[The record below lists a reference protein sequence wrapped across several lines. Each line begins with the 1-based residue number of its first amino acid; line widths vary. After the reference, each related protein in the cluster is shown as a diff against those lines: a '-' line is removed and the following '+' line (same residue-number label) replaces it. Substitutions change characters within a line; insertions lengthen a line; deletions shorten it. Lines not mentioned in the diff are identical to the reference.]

1 MERVTLAQGLTGPLP
16 EPWGGDRPGP
26 GQRPMVQR
34 AYLPAPPGC
43 ALFNV
48 SPVILVVEDEPT
60 VQRATC
66 RMLEL
71 EGYACLPAYDGSQA
85 LELLGSGQIP
95 DLMVI
100 DVRLPGM
107 SGPEL
112 ALRIHTRYPRIP
124 VLFVS
129 GWVDGL
135 ADSALLER
143 MQWAFLAKPYSPET
157 LVSTARRML
166 GASPT
171 TNGA

>member
-1 MERVTLAQGLTGPLP
+1 MGWSTGGAGRGVTNAGVSP
-16 EPWGGDRPGP
+16 
-26 GQRPMVQR
+26 R
-34 AYLPAPPGC
+34 AYLPEPFGRAFLG
-43 ALFNV
+43 V
-48 SPVILVVEDEPT
+48 SPLILVVEDEPT

-71 EGYACLPAYDGSQA
+71 EGYACLPAQDAGEA
-85 LELLGSGQIP
+85 LELLSDGRIP

-100 DVRLPGM
+100 DIRLPGM

-135 ADSALLER
+135 ADPTQLDR
-143 MQWAFLAKPYSPET
+143 MHWGFLAKPYNPGA
-157 LVSTARRML
+157 LVGAAKRML
-166 GASPT
+166 GIQPPIE
-171 TNGA
+171 GV

>member
-1 MERVTLAQGLTGPLP
+1 MGLGA
-16 EPWGGDRPGP
+16 GRPPP
-26 GQRPMVQR
+26 GVRAGTPPCPSGRAVDQS
-34 AYLPAPPGC
+34 AYLRCLSGPASLGVRP
-43 ALFNV
+43 L
-48 SPVILVVEDEPT
+48 ILVVEDEPT

-71 EGYACLPAYDGSQA
+71 EGYACLAADDAPQA
-85 LELLGSGQIP
+85 LAVLGSGRIP

-112 ALRIHTRYPRIP
+112 ALRIHDRHAGIP

-135 ADSALLER
+135 ADPATLDR
-143 MQWAFLAKPYSPET
+143 MRWEFLAKPYYPDA
-157 LVSTARRML
+157 LVSLTRRML
-166 GASPT
+166 DAGPAT
-171 TNGA
+171 ERA

>member
-1 MERVTLAQGLTGPLP
+1 
-16 EPWGGDRPGP
+16 
-26 GQRPMVQR
+26 
-34 AYLPAPPGC
+34 
-43 ALFNV
+43 LF
-48 SPVILVVEDEPT
+48 SMPIVILVVEDEPT

-71 EGYACLPAYDGSQA
+71 EGYACLPADDGVQA

-112 ALRIHTRYPRIP
+112 ALRIHTRHPRIP

-143 MQWAFLAKPYSPET
+143 MQWTFLAKPYNPET
-157 LVSTARRML
+157 LVSAARRML
-166 GASPT
+166 GVSHT

>member
-1 MERVTLAQGLTGPLP
+1 MG
-16 EPWGGDRPGP
+16 
-26 GQRPMVQR
+26 
-34 AYLPAPPGC
+34 
-43 ALFNV
+43 V
-48 SPVILVVEDEPT
+48 SPLILVVEDEPT

-71 EGYACLPAYDGSQA
+71 EGYVCLPAQDAGEA
-85 LELLGSGQIP
+85 LELLSAGRIP

-100 DVRLPGM
+100 DIRLPGM

-135 ADSALLER
+135 ADPTQLDR
-143 MQWAFLAKPYSPET
+143 MHWAFLAKPYNPEA
-157 LVSTARRML
+157 LVGAAKRML
-166 GASPT
+166 GIQPT
-171 TNGA
+171 IEGV

>member
-1 MERVTLAQGLTGPLP
+1 MGWEFWVGAAPDGVAAL
-16 EPWGGDRPGP
+16 
-26 GQRPMVQR
+26 VQR
-34 AYLPAPPGC
+34 AYLPAHPGC
-43 ALFNV
+43 AFFTM
-48 SPVILVVEDEPT
+48 PTVILIVEDEPT

-71 EGYACLPAYDGSQA
+71 EGYACIPADDGSQA

>member
-1 MERVTLAQGLTGPLP
+1 VPT
-16 EPWGGDRPGP
+16 
-26 GQRPMVQR
+26 
-34 AYLPAPPGC
+34 
-43 ALFNV
+43 
-48 SPVILVVEDEPT
+48 VILVVEDEPT

-71 EGYACLPAYDGSQA
+71 EGYACLPANDGSQA
-85 LELLGSGQIP
+85 LEVLSSGQIP

-112 ALRIHTRYPRIP
+112 ALRIHTHYPRIP

-143 MQWAFLAKPYSPET
+143 MQWAFLAKPYNPET

-166 GASPT
+166 GAILLT
-171 TNGA
+171 DGA

>member
-1 MERVTLAQGLTGPLP
+1 MGWETG
-16 EPWGGDRPGP
+16 ETRRRAEAMD
-26 GQRPMVQR
+26 QR

-43 ALFNV
+43 ASFDV
-48 SPVILVVEDEPT
+48 PTVILVVEDEPT

-71 EGYACLPAYDGSQA
+71 EGYACLPANDGSQA
-85 LELLGSGQIP
+85 LEVLSSGQIP

-112 ALRIHTRYPRIP
+112 ALRIHTHYPRIP

-157 LVSTARRML
+157 LVTTARRML
-166 GASPT
+166 GASLLT
-171 TNGA
+171 DGA

>member
-1 MERVTLAQGLTGPLP
+1 MIEGKLGHVNGVGAFRGPLP
-16 EPWGGDRPGP
+16 TQRRPWSKGPIYRRPLVEHRFDVP
-26 GQRPMVQR
+26 T
-34 AYLPAPPGC
+34 
-43 ALFNV
+43 
-48 SPVILVVEDEPT
+48 VILVVEDEPT

-71 EGYACLPAYDGSQA
+71 EGYACLPANDGDQA
-85 LELLGSGQIP
+85 LEVLGSGQIP

-112 ALRIHTRYPRIP
+112 ALRMHTRHPRIP

-135 ADSALLER
+135 ADSALLHR
-143 MQWAFLAKPYSPET
+143 MQWTFLAKPYSPEA

-166 GASPT
+166 GASPVT
-171 TNGA
+171 DGA

>member
-1 MERVTLAQGLTGPLP
+1 MIEGKLGHVNGVEQKVGGGLDVTN
-16 EPWGGDRPGP
+16 GGVSRN
-26 GQRPMVQR
+26 
-34 AYLPAPPGC
+34 AYLPGSLGGAFLG
-43 ALFNV
+43 V
-48 SPVILVVEDEPT
+48 SPLILVVEDEPT

-71 EGYACLPAYDGSQA
+71 EGHVCLPALDAGEA
-85 LELLGSGQIP
+85 LELLGGGQIP

-100 DVRLPGM
+100 DIRLPGM

-135 ADSALLER
+135 ADPAQLDP
-143 MQWAFLAKPYSPET
+143 MHWAFLAKPYTPDA
-157 LVSTARRML
+157 LVNAARRML
-166 GASPT
+166 GTHPT
-171 TNGA
+171 TEAV

>member
-1 MERVTLAQGLTGPLP
+1 MGWSRRWGAGLDTTTG
-16 EPWGGDRPGP
+16 GVSGN
-26 GQRPMVQR
+26 
-34 AYLPAPPGC
+34 AYLPCPLGRAFLG
-43 ALFNV
+43 V
-48 SPVILVVEDEPT
+48 SPLILVVEDEPT

-71 EGYACLPAYDGSQA
+71 EGYVCLPAQDAGEA
-85 LELLGSGQIP
+85 LELLGAGRIP

-100 DVRLPGM
+100 DIRLPGM

-135 ADSALLER
+135 ADPAQLDR
-143 MQWAFLAKPYSPET
+143 MHWAFLAKPYNPDA
-157 LVSTARRML
+157 LVGAAQRML
-166 GASPT
+166 GIQPT
-171 TNGA
+171 TESV

>member
-1 MERVTLAQGLTGPLP
+1 MGPALG
-16 EPWGGDRPGP
+16 EAGP
-26 GQRPMVQR
+26 VGVRSMIQR
-34 AYLPAPPGC
+34 AYLPARLGC
-43 ALFNV
+43 AFFSVPTL
-48 SPVILVVEDEPT
+48 ILVVEDEPT

-71 EGYACLPAYDGSQA
+71 EGYSCLPAYDGGQA
-85 LELLGSGQIP
+85 LEVLGSGQIP

-171 TNGA
+171 TNGNGA

>member
-1 MERVTLAQGLTGPLP
+1 MGW
-16 EPWGGDRPGP
+16 EPWGRALGGAAPTV
-26 GQRPMVQR
+26 QRPIDQR

-43 ALFNV
+43 TLFDV
-48 SPVILVVEDEPT
+48 PTVILVVEDEPT

-71 EGYACLPAYDGSQA
+71 EGYSCLPAYDGGQA
-85 LELLGSGQIP
+85 LEVLGSGQIP

>member
-1 MERVTLAQGLTGPLP
+1 MEKGPL
-16 EPWGGDRPGP
+16 RTV
-26 GQRPMVQR
+26 QRPIDQR
-34 AYLPAPPGC
+34 PIYRPSSGC
-43 ALFNV
+43 TLFDV
-48 SPVILVVEDEPT
+48 PTVILVVEDEPT

-71 EGYACLPAYDGSQA
+71 EGYSCLPAYDGGQA
-85 LELLGSGQIP
+85 LEVLDSGQIP

>member
-1 MERVTLAQGLTGPLP
+1 
-16 EPWGGDRPGP
+16 
-26 GQRPMVQR
+26 
-34 AYLPAPPGC
+34 
-43 ALFNV
+43 
-48 SPVILVVEDEPT
+48 
-60 VQRATC
+60 
-66 RMLEL
+66 MLEL
-71 EGYACLPAYDGSQA
+71 EGYACLPANDGDQA
-85 LELLGSGQIP
+85 LEVLGSGQIP

-135 ADSALLER
+135 ADSALLQR
-143 MQWAFLAKPYSPET
+143 MQWTFLAKPYSPET

-166 GASPT
+166 GASPIT
-171 TNGA
+171 DGA